1 MKKLLLVFCIFLF
14 LNCSSF
20 AQDQIC
26 STTAQN
32 IVLRG
37 FRLGMTETE
46 VKKRYPK
53 ISFSKDSE
61 VVGLSYSNI
70 SRSSSDF
77 EEVFTED
84 EREGLSSVDLTFF
97 NKMLSEFRITY
108 DGFTEWDSLEEFT
121 DISTKAFN
129 LPLSTNWQKYN
140 RISLKLVCK
149 DFYIIST
156 LEPKL
161 GRYELQKPKLYF
173 SFNDFKEKLETQKK
187 TQKEEQKKVFK
198 P

>member
-1 MKKLLLVFCIFLF
+1 MRNLF
-14 LNCSSF
+14 WVSF
-20 AQDQIC
+20 ALLFFVGI
-26 STTAQN
+26 SVAQGQVCTN
-32 IVLRG
+32 TGQSIDLRG
-37 FRLGMTETE
+37 FKLGMTETE

-53 ISFSKDSE
+53 ISFSKNSD

-70 SRSSSDF
+70 SRGSSDF
-77 EEVFTED
+77 EDVFTED
-84 EREGLSSVDLTFF
+84 ERKGLSSVDLTFF
-97 NKMLSEFRITY
+97 NKILSDFRITY

-121 DISTKAFN
+121 DKSAKALS

-161 GRYELQKPKLYF
+161 GRYELQVPRLFF
-173 SFNDFKEKLETQKK
+173 SFSDFKEKVETQKK
-187 TQKEEQKKVFK
+187 IQKEEQKKIFK